1 MTETS
6 SAQTI
11 RLAEYRP
18 PEFLVDSVTLTLR
31 LAPETTIVTAQLA
44 IRRAPGTR
52 PDAPLVLDGE
62 ALELGALRLDG
73 ADLAP
78 ARYRL
83 DAHHLTL
90 PDPPDEFTLE
100 TTTLSRPAANT
111 TLSGLYV
118 SGGNFYTQCE
128 AEGFRRSTFFP
139 DRPDIMARYR
149 VTLIADRNTAPI
161 LLANGNPVARGE
173 NDDGTHWATWDD
185 PHPKPCYL
193 FALVAGDL
201 IAVRDRFVTRSGR
214 EIQLAI
220 WVRRGDE
227 DKCDY
232 AMRCLKAAMA
242 WDESRFGRE
251 YDLDV
256 FNIAAVSD
264 FNMGA
269 MENKGLNIFNTR
281 YVLAR
286 PETATDA
293 DYRGIETVIS
303 HEYFHNWTGNRITCR
318 DWFQLSLKEG
328 LTVFR
333 DQEFSADQGSRALQ
347 RIQDVRR
354 LRAAQFPE
362 DAGQLA
368 HPVRPASYQK
378 IDNFYTATVYQKGAE
393 LVRMIASLLGPERF
407 RAGMDRYFAT
417 CDNRAVTI
425 EDFLDAV
432 GAGAGLDL
440 SPFRAWYATAGT
452 PEVTLAEA
460 YDPESEVFTLHLH
473 QSIPPT
479 PGQAE
484 KPALPI
490 PLAIGLLD
498 AETGAPIAARLAGEN
513 TAQGATRHL
522 LLDQPA
528 RTWHFEAV
536 TRRPLVSIG
545 RGFSAPVRILGLSR
559 ERLRFLAT
567 FDPDPFQRWDCL
579 QRYATETLLAA
590 AAAWRAGSHA
600 APDEGLITAIAALLD
615 QAERDPAFVAEAITL
630 PSETALAEEMAEI
643 DVEALHAARESL
655 RAAIGEALA
664 APLRAWHEKL
674 RAADSPA
681 IDGAAMGRR
690 ALANVALSYL
700 IAGGGEGAI
709 AAAMRQYDTA
719 PTMTG
724 RIGALTLLAALDRPE
739 RERALAD
746 FYSTWRHDPL
756 VLDKWFA
763 IQATA
768 PLKATPARIRAL
780 TRHPDFTTANPNR
793 LRALIGSFA
802 QANPTGFH
810 DASGDGYALLAE
822 TIAAIDPAN
831 PQLAARLLAA
841 FGAWRRYPPG
851 RRALIAAALE
861 GLAGRPDLSANSRE
875 MIAKLL
881 TPPPLSG
888 TVTRH

>member
-1 MTETS
+1 MSDTS
-6 SAQTI
+6 AAPVI
-11 RLAEYRP
+11 RLSEYRP
-18 PEFLVDSVTLTLR
+18 PEFLVETVTLAFA
-31 LAPETTIVTAQLA
+31 LAPETTTVTARLGV
-44 IRRAPGTR
+44 RRAVGT
-52 PDAPLVLDGE
+52 PAGAPFVLDGE
-62 ALELGALRLDG
+62 GLALRALRLDG

-78 ARYRL
+78 ERYAL
-83 DAHHLTL
+83 HSHHLTL
-90 PDPPDEFTLE
+90 RDPPDQFTLE
-100 TTTLSRPAANT
+100 TTTEIHPAANT
-111 TLSGLYV
+111 MLSGLYV

-128 AEGFRRSTFFP
+128 AEGFRRITFFP
-139 DRPDIMARYR
+139 DRPDVMARYR
-149 VTLIADRNTAPI
+149 VTLTADRAMAPV
-161 LLANGNPVARGE
+161 LLANGNPVAHGE

-214 EIQLAI
+214 EVQLAI

-227 DKCDY
+227 DKTDY
-232 AMRCLKAAMA
+232 AMHCLKAAMA

-333 DQEFSADQGSRALQ
+333 DQEFSADQGSRGLQ

-362 DAGQLA
+362 DAGPLA
-368 HPVRPASYQK
+368 HPVRPDSYHK

-393 LVRMIASLLGPERF
+393 LVRMIASLLGPQRF
-407 RAGMDRYFAT
+407 RAGMDRYFAS

-425 EDFLDAV
+425 EDFLEAL
-432 GAGAGLDL
+432 GAGAGVDL
-440 SPFRAWYATAGT
+440 TLFLAWYATAGT
-452 PEVTLAEA
+452 PEVTLAED
-460 YDPESEVFTLHLH
+460 YDSETGIFTLHLRQH
-473 QSIPPT
+473 IPPT
-479 PGQAE
+479 PGAPN

-490 PLAIGLLD
+490 PLALGLLD
-498 AETGAPIAARLAGEN
+498 AETGAPIAAKLAGE
-513 TAQGATRHL
+513 TASSSATRHL

-528 RTWHFEAV
+528 QTWHFEDV
-536 TRRPLVSIG
+536 GRRPVAAIG
-545 RGFSAPVRILGLSR
+545 RGFSAPIKILGLSR

-567 FDPDPFQRWDCL
+567 HDPDPFLRWDCL
-579 QRYATETLLAA
+579 QRYATEILLADA
-590 AAAWRAGSHA
+590 DAVRTGA
-600 APDEGLITAIAALLD
+600 APVADAGLIAAIAALLD
-615 QAERDPAFVAEAITL
+615 QAAADPAFVAEAITL
-630 PSETALAEEMAEI
+630 PAETQLAEEMAEI
-643 DVEALHAARESL
+643 DVDALHMARESL
-655 RAAIGEALA
+655 RAAIGRALA
-664 APLRAWHEKL
+664 APLRALYENL
-674 RAADSPA
+674 RAAFSPA

-690 ALANVALSYL
+690 ALANAALSYL
-700 IAGGGEGAI
+700 VAGGGDEAI
-709 AAAMRQYDTA
+709 AMAVLQFQTA

-724 RIGALTLLAALDRPE
+724 RLGALTLLAATERPE
-739 RERALAD
+739 REAALAD
-746 FYSTWRHDPL
+746 FYARWRHDPL

-763 IQATA
+763 IQGMA
-768 PLKATPARIRAL
+768 PLPGAPARVRAL
-780 TRHPDFTTANPNR
+780 TRHPDFTAANPNR

-802 QANPTGFH
+802 QANPVGFH

-822 TIAAIDPAN
+822 TIAAVDPAN
-831 PQLAARLLAA
+831 PQVAARLASA
-841 FGAWRRYPPG
+841 FGMWRRMPPA
-851 RRALIAAALE
+851 RRTLMAAALAE
-861 GLAGRPDLSANSRE
+861 LAGRPDLSANSRE
-875 MIAKLL
+875 VITKMLA
-881 TPPPLSG
+881 PSPSAG
-888 TVTRH
+888 GVTRH

>member
-1 MTETS
+1 MSETQ
-6 SAQTI
+6 AAPMI
-11 RLAEYRP
+11 RLSEYRP
-18 PEFLVDSVTLTLR
+18 PEFLVETVALTLR
-31 LAPETTIVTAQLA
+31 LAPETTTVTARLTV
-44 IRRAPGTR
+44 RRAPL
-52 PDAPLVLDGE
+52 APAGAPFVLDGE
-62 ALELGALRLDG
+62 ALNLRAIRLDG
-73 ADLAP
+73 VELGP
-78 ARYRL
+78 ERYTL
-83 DAHHLTL
+83 DPHHLTL
-90 PDPPDEFTLE
+90 LDPPGAFVLE
-100 TTTLSRPAANT
+100 TTTEIHPAANT

-118 SGGNFYTQCE
+118 SGGNFYSQCE
-128 AEGFRRSTFFP
+128 AEGFRRITFFP
-139 DRPDIMARYR
+139 DRPDIMARYH
-149 VTLIADRNTAPI
+149 VTLIADREAAPI
-161 LLANGNPVARGE
+161 LLSNGNPVAHGE
-173 NDDGTHWATWDD
+173 NDDGTHWARWDD

-201 IAVRDRFVTRSGR
+201 IAVRDRFVTQSGR

-232 AMRCLKAAMA
+232 AMHCLKAAMA
-242 WDESRFGRE
+242 WDERRFGRE

-286 PETATDA
+286 PDTATDA

-362 DAGQLA
+362 DAGPLA
-368 HPVRPASYQK
+368 HSVRPDSYQK

-393 LVRMIASLLGPERF
+393 LVRMIASLLGPQRF

-425 EDFLDAV
+425 EDFLEAL

-440 SPFRAWYATAGT
+440 TPFLAWYATAGT
-452 PEVTLAEA
+452 PEVTVEEIYDAEA
-460 YDPESEVFTLHLH
+460 ETFRLHLRQH
-473 QSIPPT
+473 IPPT
-479 PGQAE
+479 PGAAE

-490 PLAIGLLD
+490 PLALGLLD
-498 AETGAPIAARLAGEN
+498 AETGAPIAARLAGE
-513 TAQGATRHL
+513 TGAPSATRHL

-528 RTWHFEAV
+528 QTWHFEDV
-536 TRRPLVSIG
+536 GRRPVAAIG
-545 RGFSAPVRILGLSR
+545 RGFSAPVKILGLSR

-567 FDPDPFQRWDCL
+567 HDPDPFLRWDCL
-579 QRYATETLLAA
+579 QRYASEILLAA
-590 AAAWRAGSHA
+590 ATAWREGA
-600 APDEGLITAIAALLD
+600 AIHPDEGLITVIAARLEE
-615 QAERDPAFVAEAITL
+615 AERDPAFVAEAITL
-630 PSETALAEEMAEI
+630 PAETALAEEMAEI
-643 DVEALHAARESL
+643 DADALHAARETL
-655 RAAIGEALA
+655 RAAIGQTLA
-664 APLRAWHEKL
+664 APLRSVYEKL
-674 RAADSPA
+674 HAADSAA

-690 ALANVALSYL
+690 ALAIAALSYL
-700 IAGGGEGAI
+700 VAGGGDAAI
-709 AAAMRQYDTA
+709 AAAVEQYRTA

-724 RIGALTLLAALDRPE
+724 RLGALTLLAATERPE
-739 RERALAD
+739 REAALAD
-746 FYSTWRHDPL
+746 FYATWRHDPL

-768 PLKATPARIRAL
+768 PLPGAPARVRAL

-802 QANPTGFH
+802 QANLPGFH

-822 TIAAIDPAN
+822 TIAAVDPAN
-831 PQLAARLLAA
+831 PQIAARLVAA
-841 FGAWRRYPPG
+841 FTSWRRTPPS
-851 RRALIAAALE
+851 RRALISAALE
-861 GLAGRPDLSANSRE
+861 GLAARPGLSANSRE

-881 TPPPLSG
+881 SQTPPARG
-888 TVTRH
+888 

>member
-1 MTETS
+1 MSMT
-6 SAQTI
+6 SAARTI
-11 RLAEYRP
+11 RLADYRP
-18 PEFLVDSVTLTLR
+18 PEFLVDTVTLTLR
-31 LAPETTIVTAQLA
+31 LAAETTTVIAHLH
-44 IRRAPGTR
+44 IRRAPGA
-52 PDAPLVLDGE
+52 PDGASLVLDGE
-62 ALELGALRLDG
+62 ALDLRAIRLDG

-78 ARYRL
+78 DRYRL
-83 DAHHLTL
+83 DTDHLTIL
-90 PDPPDEFTLE
+90 DPPDAFTLE
-100 TTTLSRPAANT
+100 TTTLINPASNT

-128 AEGFRRSTFFP
+128 AEGFRRITFFP
-139 DRPDIMARYR
+139 DRPDVMARYH
-149 VTLIADRNTAPI
+149 VTLIADRTTAPI
-161 LLANGNPVARGE
+161 LLANGNPVAQGE

-201 IAVRDRFVTRSGR
+201 IAVRDRFVTQSGR

-232 AMRCLKAAMA
+232 AMHCLKTAMA

-251 YDLDV
+251 YDLDI

-362 DAGQLA
+362 DAGPLA
-368 HPVRPASYQK
+368 HPVRPAAYEK

-393 LVRMIASLLGPERF
+393 LVRMIASLLGPQRF

-425 EDFLDAV
+425 EDFLEAL

-440 SPFRAWYATAGT
+440 SPFLAWYATAGT
-452 PEVTLAEA
+452 PEVTLAED
-460 YDPESEVFTLHLH
+460 YDPESETFTLHLRQH
-473 QSIPPT
+473 IPPT
-479 PGQAE
+479 PGE
-484 KPALPI
+484 SDKPALPI

-498 AETGAPIAARLAGEN
+498 AETGAPVAAKLTGEN
-513 TAQGATRHL
+513 AAPAATRHL

-545 RGFSAPVRILGLSR
+545 RGFSAPVKILGLSR

-567 FDPDPFQRWDCL
+567 HDPDPFLRWDCL
-579 QRYATETLLAA
+579 QRYATEILLAA
-590 AAAWRAGSHA
+590 AGHAGSENA
-600 APDEGLITAIAALLD
+600 ADEGLIAAIAALLD
-615 QAERDPAFVAEAITL
+615 QAESDPAFVAEAITL
-630 PSETALAEEMAEI
+630 PSETLLAEDMAEI
-643 DVEALHAARESL
+643 DVEALHTARENL
-655 RAAIGEALA
+655 RAAIGRALA
-664 APLRAWHEKL
+664 APLRAGHEKL
-674 RAADSPA
+674 CAADSPA

-690 ALANVALSYL
+690 ALANAALSYL
-700 IAGGGEGAI
+700 VAAGGDEAI
-709 AAAMRQYDTA
+709 AAAVRQTQTA

-724 RIGALTLLAALDRPE
+724 RLGALTLLAATERPE
-739 RERALAD
+739 REQALAD
-746 FYSTWRHDPL
+746 FYATWRHDPL

-768 PLKATPARIRAL
+768 PLADAPARVRAL

-810 DASGDGYALLAE
+810 HASGDGYALLAE
-822 TIAAIDPAN
+822 TIATVDSAN

-841 FGAWRRYPPG
+841 FGAWRRYPPA
-851 RRALIAAALE
+851 RRARMAAALE
-861 GLAGRPDLSANSRE
+861 GLATRPEQSANSRE
-875 MIAKLL
+875 MIAKIL
-881 TPPPLSG
+881 TPPPSSA

>member
-1 MTETS
+1 MSETP
-6 SAQTI
+6 AATTI

-18 PEFLVDSVTLTLR
+18 PAFLVETVTLTIR
-31 LAPETTIVTAQLA
+31 LAPETTTVTARLA
-44 IRRAPGTR
+44 LRRASGVR
-52 PDAPLVLDGE
+52 HDAPLILDGE
-62 ALELGALRLDG
+62 ALALRAIRLDG

-78 ARYRL
+78 DRYRL
-83 DAHHLTL
+83 DAHHLTISE
-90 PDPPDEFTLE
+90 PPGEFTLE
-100 TTTLSRPAANT
+100 TTTEIHPAANT

-128 AEGFRRSTFFP
+128 AEGFRRITFFP
-139 DRPDIMARYR
+139 DRPDVMARYH
-149 VTLIADRNTAPI
+149 VTLIADRSTAPV
-161 LLANGNPVARGE
+161 LLANGNPVAQGD
-173 NDDGTHWATWDD
+173 NADGTHWASWED

-201 IAVRDRFVTRSGR
+201 IAVRDRFVTQSGK

-220 WVRRGDE
+220 WIRRGDE

-232 AMRCLKAAMA
+232 AMHCLKTAMA

-362 DAGQLA
+362 DAGPLA
-368 HPVRPASYQK
+368 HPVRPDSYQK

-393 LVRMIASLLGPERF
+393 LVRMIASLLGPQRF

-425 EDFLDAV
+425 EDFLAAIGE
-432 GAGAGLDL
+432 GAGADL
-440 SPFRAWYATAGT
+440 TPFLAWYATAGT
-452 PEVTLAEA
+452 PEVTVAEA
-460 YDPESEVFTLHLH
+460 YDAEAETLTLVLR
-473 QSIPPT
+473 QRIPPT
-479 PGQAE
+479 PGQPD
-484 KPALPI
+484 KPPLPI

-498 AETGAPIAARLAGEN
+498 AETGAPIAAQLVGET
-513 TAQGATRHL
+513 TAPGATRHL

-528 RTWHFEAV
+528 QTWHFEAV
-536 TRRPLVSIG
+536 TRRPLVAIG
-545 RGFSAPVRILGLSR
+545 RGFSAPVKILGLDR

-567 FDPDPFQRWDCL
+567 HDPDPFLRWDCL

-590 AAAWRAGSHA
+590 AATWRAGGA
-600 APDEGLITAIAALLD
+600 ITADEGLIAVIAALLAE
-615 QAERDPAFVAEAITL
+615 AERDPAFVAEAITL
-630 PSETALAEEMAEI
+630 PAETLLAEEMDEI
-643 DVEALHAARESL
+643 DVEALHAARDHL
-655 RAAIGEALA
+655 RAAIGQALA
-664 APLRAWHEKL
+664 APLHAWHEKL
-674 RAADSPA
+674 RATDSSA

-690 ALANVALSYL
+690 ALANAALSYL
-700 IAGGGEGAI
+700 VAGGGEAAI
-709 AAAMRQYDTA
+709 AAAVAQYRTA

-724 RIGALTLLAALDRPE
+724 RIGALTLLAETERPE
-739 RERALAD
+739 REAVLAD
-746 FYSTWRHDPL
+746 FHTLWRHDPL

-763 IQATA
+763 IQAMA
-768 PLKATPARIRAL
+768 PQPGAPARVRAL

-822 TIAAIDPAN
+822 TIATVDPAN
-831 PQLAARLLAA
+831 PQLAARLVSA
-841 FGAWRRYPPG
+841 FGAWRRTPPA
-851 RRALIAAALE
+851 RRALIAAALQ
-861 GLAGRPDLSANSRE
+861 GLAARPDLSANSRE
-875 MIAKLL
+875 MIAKIL
-881 TPPPLSG
+881 TPPHSSNA
-888 TVTRH
+888 VTRH

>member
-1 MTETS
+1 MNEAAVTT
-6 SAQTI
+6 TI

-18 PEFLVDSVTLTLR
+18 SDFLVETVTLTLR
-31 LAPETTIVTAQLA
+31 LAAAASEVVARLA
-44 IRRAPGTR
+44 IRRAPGA
-52 PDAPLVLDGE
+52 PPAAPLVLDGE
-62 ALELGALRLDG
+62 ALALRAIRLDG
-73 ADLAP
+73 AELAP
-78 ARYRL
+78 DRYRL
-83 DAHHLTL
+83 DAHHLTIF
-90 PDPPDEFTLE
+90 DPPGEFTLE
-100 TTTLSRPAANT
+100 TTTEIHPAANT

-128 AEGFRRSTFFP
+128 AEGFRRITFFP
-139 DRPDIMARYR
+139 DHPDVMARYR
-149 VTLIADRNTAPI
+149 VTLIADRRAAPI
-161 LLANGNPVARGE
+161 LLANGNPVAQGE

-201 IAVRDRFVTRSGR
+201 IAVRDRFVTRSGK

-227 DKCDY
+227 DKTGH
-232 AMRCLKAAMA
+232 AMHCLKAAMA

-333 DQEFSADQGSRALQ
+333 DQEFSADLGSRALQ

-354 LRAAQFPE
+354 LRAVQFPE
-362 DAGQLA
+362 DAGPLA
-368 HPVRPASYQK
+368 HPVRPAAYQK

-393 LVRMIASLLGPERF
+393 LVRMIASLLGPQRF

-425 EDFLDAV
+425 EDFLAALGE
-432 GAGAGLDL
+432 GAGADL
-440 SPFRAWYATAGT
+440 APFLAWYATAGT
-452 PEVTLAEA
+452 PEVTLTETYDAAAET
-460 YDPESEVFTLHLH
+460 FTLHLR
-473 QSIPPT
+473 QRIPPT
-479 PGQAE
+479 PGQAD
-484 KPALPI
+484 KPPLPI

-498 AETGAPIAARLAGEN
+498 AETGATIAAKLAGE
-513 TAQGATRHL
+513 TAAASATRHL

-528 RTWHFEAV
+528 QTWHFEEVA
-536 TRRPLVSIG
+536 RRPVAAIG
-545 RGFSAPVRILGLSR
+545 RGFSAPVKTLGLTR

-567 FDPDPFQRWDCL
+567 HDPDPFLRWDCL

-590 AAAWRAGSHA
+590 AAAWRAGA
-600 APDEGLITAIAALLD
+600 AIIPDEGLVAVIAALLD
-615 QAERDPAFVAEAITL
+615 GAERDPAFVAEAITL
-630 PSETALAEEMAEI
+630 PSETLLAEEMDEI
-643 DVEALHAARESL
+643 DVDALHAARESL
-655 RAAIGEALA
+655 RAAIGRALA
-664 APLRAWHEKL
+664 GPLRAWHAKL
-674 RAADSPA
+674 RAADEPA

-690 ALANVALSYL
+690 ALANAVLSYL
-700 IAGGGEGAI
+700 VAGGGEEAI
-709 AAAMRQYDTA
+709 AAAVAQYRTA

-724 RIGALTLLAALDRPE
+724 RIGALTLLAAIERPE
-739 RERALAD
+739 REPALAD
-746 FYSTWRHDPL
+746 FYTTWRHDPL

-763 IQATA
+763 IQAAA
-768 PLKATPARIRAL
+768 PLPGAPARVRAL
-780 TRHPDFTTANPNR
+780 TRHPDFTPANPNR

-802 QANPTGFH
+802 QANPAGFH

-822 TIAAIDPAN
+822 TIATVDPAN
-831 PQLAARLLAA
+831 PQLAARLVAA
-841 FGAWRRYPPG
+841 FGAWRRYPPA
-851 RRALIAAALE
+851 RQALMAAALAD
-861 GLAGRPDLSANSRE
+861 LAARPGLSANSRE
-875 MIAKLL
+875 MIAKIL
-881 TPPPLSG
+881 TPPQLPDA
-888 TVTRH
+888 VTRH